1 MSTDEGQNGDARAA
15 GIEIRRILYPTD
27 FSDLGQYALRY
38 ARSFCQR
45 HNAALHCLHVVDEAY
60 QYMVSVGPDSV
71 PIGPPTEDLV
81 QAAQKQMEGFI
92 AEYLADTPF
101 PVTGSVV
108 AGRPFMEIIRY
119 ARDHDVDL
127 IVIATHGRTGLKHVL
142 LGSVAEKVVRKAPCP
157 VLSIRHPEQKFV
169 MP

>member
-1 MSTDEGQNGDARAA
+1 MSGGEREDSGGETGP
-15 GIEIRRILYPTD
+15 IEIRRILYPTD
-27 FSDLGQYALRY
+27 FSDLGLHALKY
-38 ARSFCQR
+38 ARDF
-45 HNAALHCLHVVDEAY
+45 AASHHATLHCLHVVDEAY
-60 QYMVSVGPDSV
+60 QYLVSVGPDSV

-81 QAAQKQMEGFI
+81 NAAEKHMDAFV
-92 AEYLADTPF
+92 AEHLADTPF
-101 PVTGSVV
+101 PVTSKVI
-108 AGRPFMEIIRY
+108 AGRPFMAIIQY
-119 ARDHDVDL
+119 ARDHAIDM